1 MTKTRDERLRDQAV
15 TGVHSPA
22 EFRVNGVVRNV
33 DAWYAAFGVK
43 PGDKLYLKPEDRARP
58 W

>member
-1 MTKTRDERLRDQAV
+1 MREESLLARLKADP
-15 TGVHSPA
+15 HSPA

-33 DAWYAAFGVK
+33 DAWYAAFGVTTEH
-43 PGDKLYLKPEDRARP
+43 DLYLAPQDRVSI